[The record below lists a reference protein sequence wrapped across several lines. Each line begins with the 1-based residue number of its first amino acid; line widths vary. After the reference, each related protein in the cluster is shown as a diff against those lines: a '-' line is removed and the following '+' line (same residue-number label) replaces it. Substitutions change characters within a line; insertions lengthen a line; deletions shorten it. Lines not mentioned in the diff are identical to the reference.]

1 MTEECSNSVSCR
13 GKNHGIQP
21 RAITIAAS
29 NPGSTCMRPLIALG
43 LLLSLP
49 VLAQERTSLVV
60 TDFEALGASQL
71 QADAATGS
79 VVRGLRNLN
88 AFQVLSADEVRQ
100 LLALER
106 NRELLGKQS
115 AQGEGALAAASKALG
130 ARYVV
135 SGSVSRPESRI
146 LVDLRLFD
154 SEQGKVIA
162 QKSLGPVASVET
174 VAQELPGLA
183 QELVATLLEAEQGGL
198 LVTTNEEGVEVWV
211 DDVLRAS
218 TPMTTPVRFA
228 RGMHRVA
235 VKKDGFIAQT
245 RTVTVRYDDVVTES
259 FTLMPSPDFA
269 RTYADYHGRQRRLAW
284 LVGGIAVASIA
295 GAVGLDVLYS
305 GPTWSRELQP
315 RNYALSGASVETV
328 LAANLSDTQKETY
341 RICVDNRA
349 SCYATASEISTN
361 LRTAQLVS
369 VGLGALGAVGIA
381 TSAWFFLSSS
391 DPNRYQGLVAGIAV
405 GDGATGVTLSGRF

>member
-1 MTEECSNSVSCR
+1 
-13 GKNHGIQP
+13 
-21 RAITIAAS
+21 
-29 NPGSTCMRPLIALG
+29 MRPLIALG

-49 VLAQERTSLVV
+49 VLAQERTGLVV
-60 TDFEALGASQL
+60 TDFEALGATQL
-71 QADAATGS
+71 QAEAATGS

-100 LLALER
+100 LLAIDR
-106 NRELLGKQS
+106 SRELLGQEQ
-115 AQGEGALAAASKALG
+115 AQGEGALSAASKALG
-130 ARYVV
+130 ARYLV
-135 SGSVSRPESRI
+135 SGSVSRPESRF

-154 SEQGKVIA
+154 TQEGKVIA

-183 QELVATLLEAEQGGL
+183 QELVSALLEAEQGGL
-198 LVTTNEEGVEVWV
+198 LVTTNEEGVEIWV

-218 TPMTTPVRFA
+218 TPMTAPVRFA

-259 FTLMPSPDFA
+259 FVLIPSPDFA

-284 LVGGIAVASIA
+284 WVGGIAVASIA

-305 GPTWSRELQP
+305 APTWSRELQP
-315 RNYALSGASVETV
+315 RNFALSGASTETV
-328 LAANLSDTQKETY
+328 LAANMSDAQKEVY
-341 RICVDNRA
+341 RTCVDNRA
-349 SCYATASEISTN
+349 NCYAIASEVSTN
-361 LRTAQLVS
+361 LRTAQLAT
-369 VGLGALGAVGIA
+369 VGLGALGVVGIA

-391 DPNRYQGLVAGIAV
+391 DPNRYTGLVAGISV
-405 GDGATGVTLSGRF
+405 GEGSSGVTLSGRF